1 MNNNRINQ
9 KINNRN
15 EPSNRNIKK
24 LQKPKPNKSIQKKF
38 FHKSH
43 SKINQY

>member
-15 EPSNRNIKK
+15 KPYNRNIKK
-24 LQKPKPNKSIQKKF
+24 LQKPKPNKSIQKKN
-38 FHKSH
+38 FHKSR